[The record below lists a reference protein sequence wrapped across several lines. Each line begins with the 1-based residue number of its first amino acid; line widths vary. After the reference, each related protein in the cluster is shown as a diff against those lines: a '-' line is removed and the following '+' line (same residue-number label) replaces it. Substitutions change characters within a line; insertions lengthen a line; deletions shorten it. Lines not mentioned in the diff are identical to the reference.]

1 MAPPAS
7 NKKALNGYLSGRSYI
22 DGYTPTSKD
31 AEYFN
36 AVGEVSEAEG
46 KKGLPYL
53 YRWWLHINSFSAEER
68 AAWGGAVK
76 VETKKKV
83 VAAAPAEDDDDS
95 DDDLFGDSD
104 DDEEADRLAEL
115 RISAAAKKHAE
126 ERAKAGKKKKVDKT
140 LMVIEMNPLDAE
152 TDLTELEAGL
162 REKITP
168 ETLKGM
174 IHWGVEAKREDIA
187 FGLQKLVMSMAVLD
201 DDCSQDDITEMIEGL
216 FEDSVGRVSVPTM
229 SKI

>member
-1 MAPPAS
+1 MSAALVIDPTKLAKDFETRDTGVFKVICLKKEKAFEPFLPVNAS
-7 NKKALNGYLSGRSYI
+7 DVVVQG
-22 DGYTPTSKD
+22 SK
-31 AEYFN
+31 
-36 AVGEVSEAEG
+36 
-46 KKGLPYL
+46 
-53 YRWWLHINSFSAEER
+53 
-68 AAWGGAVK
+68 
-76 VETKKKV
+76 
-83 VAAAPAEDDDDS
+83 AAPADDDDDS